1 MRSSDP
7 DRLKRLAASA
17 SLAVAAFLTLLKLV
31 AAVASGS
38 AAILSSLVDSMADI
52 AASAVTWLAVR
63 VARQPPDR
71 RHRFGHGKA
80 ESLSALGLA
89 ALVTGSALFVLVEA
103 ARRLWDPQPLRAT
116 GLAVVVMAISLLATA
131 ALVVFQQQVVRRTR
145 SQAIAADRL
154 HYASDFLS
162 NIAVLVSLLL
172 VDRLGLLWLDPLVAV
187 AVAAWL
193 LKASWTIGRRSVDTL
208 MDHELPTVD
217 RARIEAIV
225 RAHPEVASFHDL
237 RTREA
242 GGVRF
247 IEFHIELDA
256 EMTVRAA
263 HRVTD
268 ALEHELREAFPDAE
282 IIIHQEPAGLEDDR
296 LDHRIHERRAAG
308 R

>member
-63 VARQPPDR
+63 VAQQPPDR

-116 GLAVVVMAISLLATA
+116 GLAVVVMAVSLLATA
-131 ALVVFQQQVVRRTR
+131 ALVVFQQHVVRRTA

>member
-1 MRSSDP
+1 
-7 DRLKRLAASA
+7 
-17 SLAVAAFLTLLKLV
+17 
-31 AAVASGS
+31 
-38 AAILSSLVDSMADI
+38 
-52 AASAVTWLAVR
+52 
-63 VARQPPDR
+63 
-71 RHRFGHGKA
+71 
-80 ESLSALGLA
+80 
-89 ALVTGSALFVLVEA
+89 LFVLVEA

>member
-1 MRSSDP
+1 MRSSHP
-7 DRLKRLAASA
+7 DRLKRLAAIA
-17 SLAVAAFLTLLKLV
+17 SLAVAACLTLLKLV
-31 AAVASGS
+31 AAVATGS

-63 VARQPPDR
+63 VAQQPPDR

-116 GLAVVVMAISLLATA
+116 GLAVVVMAVSLLATA
-131 ALVVFQQQVVRRTR
+131 ALVVFQQHVVRRTA

>member
-1 MRSSDP
+1 
-7 DRLKRLAASA
+7 
-17 SLAVAAFLTLLKLV
+17 
-31 AAVASGS
+31 VASGS

-63 VARQPPDR
+63 VAQQPPDR

-116 GLAVVVMAISLLATA
+116 GLAVAVMLVSILATA

-162 NIAVLVSLLL
+162 NIAVLISLLL

-247 IEFHIELDA
+247 VEFHIELDG

>member
-1 MRSSDP
+1 MRSSHP

-116 GLAVVVMAISLLATA
+116 GLAVVVMAVSLLATA